1 MFKYNFLISYW
12 NEESRNFYT
21 FSNIIFVTTRKTILN
36 KTFMKNFFAIL
47 SAILLIS
54 CKKEENK
61 YSPEV
66 EMKAQQMV
74 DSITTSVKKESALE
88 NKEDSNAPVTVIKSR
103 FIEKEFSNY
112 KDVELTYKNVSNKDI
127 KAIKFEWYG
136 EDSFGEPADMGI
148 TDGNGG
154 GFTDDILKA
163 GKKRTS
169 EWNVLS
175 RNGDK
180 ILTAKAY
187 EVIFTDGTKWKAK

>member
-1 MFKYNFLISYW
+1 
-12 NEESRNFYT
+12 
-21 FSNIIFVTTRKTILN
+21 
-36 KTFMKNFFAIL
+36 MKNFFAIL

-175 RNGDK
+175 RNGNK